1 MAFIEVNY
9 FSDVLGMGMSMN
21 VVLPD
26 NAKDGETFPVLFL
39 LHDHGGD
46 HTTFIRSTSVER
58 YAEERRI
65 VVVMPDA
72 YIGCYTNMKHG
83 YKYRDYIGDEMP
95 KIVRSFFKCVSKDR
109 SDTYI
114 AGVGMGG
121 FGAAAAALTYPET
134 FALSAPISGAFDPRY
149 ILDEPDLMPTKFW
162 FEDVFGP
169 ITEFDGSDGDLYA
182 LAENAKDSK
191 ELPEFLI
198 SCAENSKFAA
208 ENSKICAHLTSLGYA
223 VTQWASVGEDSWMY
237 CDAAVM
243 NILDCIAGKRK
254 EI

>member
-1 MAFIEVNY
+1 MSFTEVNY

-26 NAKDGETFPVLFL
+26 NVNDGEKFPVLFL

-46 HTTFIRSTSVER
+46 HTTWIRNTSVER

-65 VVVMPDA
+65 AVVMPDA

-95 KIVRSFFKCVSKDR
+95 KIIRSFFKCVSADR
-109 SDTYI
+109 ADTYI

-134 FALSAPISGAFDPRY
+134 FTLAAPVSGSFDPRY
-149 ILDEPDLMPTKFW
+149 LLNEPESMPTKFW

-169 ITEFDGSDGDLYA
+169 VNEFEGSSGDFYS
-182 LAENAKDSK
+182 LAESAKNSEK
-191 ELPEFLI
+191 LPEFLV

-208 ENSKICAHLTSLGYA
+208 ENTKMCAHLTSLGYN
-223 VTQWASVGEDSWMY
+223 VTEHSKIGADGWAY
-237 CDAAVM
+237 YDAAILNV
-243 NILDCIAGKRK
+243 LDCIAGRK
-254 EI
+254 ES